1 MSSRKAPAAPTATP
15 TGVAG
20 AWRLLLAAAVLL
32 AITGGVAARVVMLQ
46 AEEERSFLK
55 RQGDLR
61 TVRTLTI
68 QPARGVISDR
78 RGEPL
83 AVSTPVFAVWADP
96 REFEPDHPGV
106 EALAAKLDFTA
117 EELRARVARSA
128 GRFVYLRRQIPP
140 GRAEGIAALEVPGV
154 DLQDEYKRFYPAGE
168 VAAHVVGIT
177 NIDDAGIEGLEL
189 AYQGWLKG
197 SPGRKRVIRDR
208 FGKVVRDLEYLA
220 TVEPG
225 QPLQLSIDLR
235 LQYLAYRELTVAMTE
250 HRAESGTVVVLDTLT
265 GEVLAMVNWP
275 SYNPNAPVT
284 SHFERLR
291 NRAVTDLYEPGS
303 TVKPITVAA
312 ALESGRFDVDATVDT
327 APGHVR
333 VSGKLITDPNNRG
346 VLDLEQII
354 ARSSQVG
361 IARIA
366 LGLDDDILRDAF
378 ARFGFGQITGIGFP
392 GETSGVLPEGA
403 RWPLIDRVT
412 FAFGYGLAVT
422 PLQLAQ
428 AYSVFANQGLF
439 REPSLIRLDAPPDAV
454 RVLDPEVAR
463 HISRMLE
470 SVVRDQG
477 TAVRARIPGY
487 QVAGK
492 TGTVRKMGRGGY
504 DSERHV
510 AFFAG
515 YAPAAKARVTT
526 VVVINEPKG
535 GQIGGGTVAAPVFG
549 RVTAGALRLLGE
561 PPDLPQPLQARAG
574 GGS

>member
-1 MSSRKAPAAPTATP
+1 MSAAQAT
-15 TGVAG
+15 G
-20 AWRLLLAAAVLL
+20 AWRLLLAVVVLL

-46 AEEERSFLK
+46 GEEERKFLK

-68 QPARGVISDR
+68 QPVRGVISDR

-83 AVSTPVFAVWADP
+83 AVSTPVFAVWANP
-96 REFEPDHPGV
+96 REFRPDHPGV
-106 EALAAKLDFTA
+106 EALAAKLDFSA

-128 GRFVYLRRQIPP
+128 GREFVYLRRQISP
-140 GRAEGIAALEVPGV
+140 GRAEGIAALDVPGV

-177 NIDDAGIEGLEL
+177 NIDDEGIEGMEL
-189 AYQGWLKG
+189 AYQHWLTG
-197 SPGRKRVIRDR
+197 RPGRKRVVRDR
-208 FGKVVRDLEYLA
+208 FGQVVRDLEYLA
-220 TVEPG
+220 TAEPG

-235 LQYLAYRELTVAMTE
+235 LQYLAYRELTAAMTQ
-250 HRAESGTVVVLDTLT
+250 HRAQSGTVVVLDTRT

-284 SHFERLR
+284 SGFERLR

-312 ALESGRFDVDATVDT
+312 ALESGRFNVDATIDT

-333 VSGKLITDPNNRG
+333 VSGKLITDPLNRG
-346 VLDLEQII
+346 VLDLEQIV

-366 LGLDDDILRDAF
+366 LALDDDILRSAF
-378 ARFGFGQITGIGFP
+378 GRFGFGQTTGIGFP
-392 GETSGVLPEGA
+392 GETSGVLPEAA

-439 REPSLIRLDAPPDAV
+439 RPPSLLKIDTAPEAV
-454 RVLDPEVAR
+454 RVLDAEVAR

-470 SVVRDQG
+470 SVVRDEG
-477 TAVRARIPGY
+477 TATRARVAGY
-487 QVAGK
+487 GVAGK
-492 TGTVRKMGRGGY
+492 TGTVRKVGQGGY
-504 DSERHV
+504 DSERHL

-515 YAPAAKARVTT
+515 YAPAVNPRVTT

-535 GQIGGGTVAAPVFG
+535 QQVGGGTVAAPVFA
-549 RVTAGALRLLGE
+549 RVVAGALRLLGE
-561 PPDLPQPLQARAG
+561 PPDLPPLLQARAG

>member
-1 MSSRKAPAAPTATP
+1 MSAAVAPS
-15 TGVAG
+15 
-20 AWRLLLAAAVLL
+20 AWRLVIAAVVLL
-32 AITGGVAARVVMLQ
+32 AITAGVAARVVMLQ
-46 AEEERSFLK
+46 GEEERKFLK

-83 AVSTPVFAVWADP
+83 AVSTPVFAVWANP
-96 REFEPDHPGV
+96 REFKPDHPGV
-106 EALAAKLDFTA
+106 DALAAQLDFSPEA
-117 EELRARVARSA
+117 LRARVARST
-128 GRFVYLRRQIPP
+128 GREFVYLRRQIPP
-140 GRAEGIAALEVPGV
+140 GRAEDIVALGVPGV

-177 NIDDAGIEGLEL
+177 NIDDEGIEGLEL
-189 AYQGWLKG
+189 SYQHWLTG
-197 SPGRKRVIRDR
+197 SPGRKRVVRDR
-208 FGKVVRDLEYLA
+208 FGRVVRDLEYLA
-220 TVEPG
+220 TAEPG
-225 QPLQLSIDLR
+225 QPLELSIDLR
-235 LQYLAYRELTVAMTE
+235 LQYLAYRELTAAMTQY
-250 HRAESGTVVVLDTLT
+250 RAESGTVVVLDTRT

-275 SYNPNAPVT
+275 SYNPNAPMT
-284 SHFERLR
+284 SGFEHRR
-291 NRAVTDLYEPGS
+291 NRAVTDVYEPGS
-303 TVKPITVAA
+303 TVKPITIAA
-312 ALESGRFDVDATVDT
+312 ALESGRFDVDATIDT

-333 VSGKLITDPNNRG
+333 VSGKLITDPLNRG

-366 LGLDDDILRDAF
+366 LELDDDILRGAF
-378 ARFGFGQITGIGFP
+378 GRFGFGQITGSGFP
-392 GETSGVLPEGA
+392 GEISGLLPEAA

-428 AYSVFANQGLF
+428 AYSVFANHGLF
-439 REPSLIRLDAPPDAV
+439 RPPSLLRLDAPPQALRVMDA
-454 RVLDPEVAR
+454 DIAR
-463 HISRMLE
+463 HVSRMLE
-470 SVVRDQG
+470 SVVRDEG
-477 TAVRARIPGY
+477 TAARARVAGY
-487 QVAGK
+487 RVAGK
-492 TGTVRKMGRGGY
+492 TGTVRKVGPGGY

-515 YAPAAKARVTT
+515 YAPAAAPRVTT

-535 GQIGGGTVAAPVFG
+535 SQVGGGTVAAPVFA
-549 RVTAGALRLLGE
+549 RVTEGALRLLGE
-561 PPDLPQPLQARAG
+561 PPDLPPLQQARIG

>member
-1 MSSRKAPAAPTATP
+1 MSAANAPS
-15 TGVAG
+15 G
-20 AWRLLLAAAVLL
+20 WRLLVAVAVLL
-32 AITGGVAARVVMLQ
+32 ALTGGVAARVVMLQ
-46 AEEERSFLK
+46 AEEERNFLK

-83 AVSTPVFAVWADP
+83 AVSTPVFAVWANP
-96 REFEPDHPGV
+96 REFRPDHPGV
-106 EALAAKLDFTA
+106 ESLAAELDFTA
-117 EELRARVARSA
+117 DELRARLARRA
-128 GRFVYLRRQIPP
+128 GREFVYLRRQVSP
-140 GRAEGIAALEVPGV
+140 GRAESIAALKVPGV

-168 VAAHVVGIT
+168 VAAHIVGIT
-177 NIDDAGIEGLEL
+177 NIDDEGIEGLEL
-189 AYQGWLKG
+189 AYQAWLTG
-197 SPGRKRVIRDR
+197 SPGRKRVVRDR
-208 FGKVVRDLEYLA
+208 FGQVVRDLEYLA
-220 TVEPG
+220 TAEPG
-225 QPLQLSIDLR
+225 RPLQLSIDMR
-235 LQYLAYRELTVAMTE
+235 LQYLAYRELTAAMAE
-250 HRAESGTVVVLDTLT
+250 HRAESGTVVVLDTRT

-284 SHFERLR
+284 SQFERLR

-303 TVKPITVAA
+303 TVKPITIAA
-312 ALESGRFDVDATVDT
+312 ALESGRFDVDATIDT

-333 VSGKLITDPNNRG
+333 VSGKLITDPLNRG
-346 VLDLEQII
+346 VLDLEQIV

-366 LGLDDDILRDAF
+366 LELDDDILRGAF
-378 ARFGFGQITGIGFP
+378 GRFGFGQITGIGFP
-392 GETSGVLPEGA
+392 GETSGVLPEAA

-412 FAFGYGLAVT
+412 FAFGYGMAVT

-439 REPSLIRLDAPPDAV
+439 RPPSLLRLDSPPDAL
-454 RVLDPEVAR
+454 RVMDEEVAR

-470 SVVRDQG
+470 SVVRDEG
-477 TAVRARIPGY
+477 TAARARISGY

-492 TGTVRKMGRGGY
+492 TGTVRKIGPGGY
-504 DSERHV
+504 DNQRHL

-515 YAPAAKARVTT
+515 YAPAVNPRVTT

-535 GQIGGGTVAAPVFG
+535 SQVGGGTVAAPVFA
-549 RVTAGALRLLGE
+549 RVTAGALRLLSE
-561 PPDLPQPLQARAG
+561 PPDLPHLLQARAG
-574 GGS
+574 GDS